1 MCQCASRGMLSLNKI
16 KSLNSPGENRYLV
29 VLIQKEA
36 ITFS

>member
-1 MCQCASRGMLSLNKI
+1 MCQCANRGTLSLNKI

-29 VLIQKEA
+29 VLIQKGV